1 MPIAC
6 LALAA
11 LVAVAVSRLR
21 WPGTAAMVC
30 LLLLVD
36 LRIGLFHATAAD
48 EHNRAYA
55 ALRGEP
61 AGRLLELPVFPPGA
75 QDASVYLYYRMQ
87 APRAGPAGYTTTA
100 PPRADVVSY
109 ASCAP
114 CPALASPS
122 SASGTSLSTST
133 GRIPVVASSWPATGQ
148 SPRTGSDLPRIRRVS
163 FDDWILALH
172 VLSAFAYVAGIVL
185 FWVLI
190 VAVRR
195 IDTPDGTLRMEPLS
209 KSATPRSAS
218 VRSGRSSSASGWPSR
233 SADYDIWDG
242 WIIAALVLWVVAGGA
257 RTAHRRR
264 LHAGHDQGA
273 GARTAGADRARAA
286 SCSRSTAPA
295 TGSCCTSLAS
305 LVVLLIL
312 IDMIW
317 KPGA

>member
-100 PPRADVVSY
+100 PPGPTLSC

-122 SASGTSLSTST
+122 SASATSPSTST
-133 GRIPVVASSWPATGQ
+133 GRILVGGSSSPATGRL
-148 SPRTGSDLPRIRRVS
+148 PRTGSDLPRWLAYTDAGRRP
-163 FDDWILALH
+163 
-172 VLSAFAYVAGIVL
+172 
-185 FWVLI
+185 
-190 VAVRR
+190 
-195 IDTPDGTLRMEPLS
+195 TE
-209 KSATPRSAS
+209 
-218 VRSGRSSSASGWPSR
+218 SSS
-233 SADYDIWDG
+233 
-242 WIIAALVLWVVAGGA
+242 
-257 RTAHRRR
+257 
-264 LHAGHDQGA
+264 
-273 GARTAGADRARAA
+273 
-286 SCSRSTAPA
+286 C
-295 TGSCCTSLAS
+295 TG
-305 LVVLLIL
+305 
-312 IDMIW
+312 
-317 KPGA
+317 